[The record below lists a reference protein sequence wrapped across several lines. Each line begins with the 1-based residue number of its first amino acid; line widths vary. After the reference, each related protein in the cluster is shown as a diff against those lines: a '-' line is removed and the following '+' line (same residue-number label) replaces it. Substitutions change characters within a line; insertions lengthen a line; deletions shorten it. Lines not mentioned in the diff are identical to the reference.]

1 MTALAGNPQTIAL
14 SEQDAELAAAAGR
27 ALARAPSAGLSV
39 RFQDGSELP
48 LPLAATHLLSS
59 VLAEMGRGNAVTV
72 IPNSAELTT
81 QQAADFLNVS
91 RPYVVSLLEKG
102 RITHH
107 KVGTHRRIR
116 LADLETYKAEFS
128 EAREAAMRELAAR
141 AQEEGMGY

>member
-1 MTALAGNPQTIAL
+1 MTAFAGSPQTIAP

-27 ALARAPSAGLSV
+27 ALARAPGDGLSV
-39 RFQDGSELP
+39 RLRDGSELP
-48 LPLAATHLLSS
+48 LPLAATRLLSR

-72 IPNSAELTT
+72 IPNIAELTT

-102 RITHH
+102 RIAHH

-128 EAREAAMRELAAR
+128 KAREAAMRELAAR

>member
-1 MTALAGNPQTIAL
+1 MTALAGSPQTIAP
-14 SEQDAELAAAAGR
+14 SEQDAKLAAAAGR
-27 ALARAPSAGLSV
+27 ALARAPGDGLSV
-39 RFQDGSELP
+39 RLQDGSELP
-48 LPLAATHLLSS
+48 LPLAATRLLSR

-91 RPYVVSLLEKG
+91 RPYVVALLEKG
-102 RITHH
+102 RIAHH

-116 LADLETYKAEFS
+116 LADLETYRAEFS
-128 EAREAAMRELAAR
+128 KAREAAMRELAAR